1 MAMSKCKECGKSI
14 STLAKTCPGCGA
26 PNPTGKASSSKSKTE
41 NYKPKGAIQI
51 LAAIGLVIAI
61 LWTAKGFYQ
70 AGKAGYKQVKK
81 STSSISKKDYKFT
94 CEGRVLT
101 NFAGLGLGPEH
112 NTDELFIDEYNLRKD
127 TKGKFILQMSETNQN
142 LGGRPYQ
149 IFETNVGELRV
160 TSSTINFDPKNF
172 FTSGGNIKILNYN
185 GAISFNSGNFSAYG
199 VNLYKGDRI
208 TYSMNGK
215 CYGLDQIRNYVK

>member
-1 MAMSKCKECGKSI
+1 
-14 STLAKTCPGCGA
+14 
-26 PNPTGKASSSKSKTE
+26 
-41 NYKPKGAIQI
+41 
-51 LAAIGLVIAI
+51 
-61 LWTAKGFYQ
+61 
-70 AGKAGYKQVKK
+70 
-81 STSSISKKDYKFT
+81 
-94 CEGRVLT
+94 
-101 NFAGLGLGPEH
+101 
-112 NTDELFIDEYNLRKD
+112 
-127 TKGKFILQMSETNQN
+127 MSETNQN